1 MEGASSFFTISTLL
15 FLQWAFLPHT
25 PFTKEKK
32 MFDQLI
38 GYVKK
43 FTEAGVALLAFGIV
57 MQIIFGKA
65 VPFVGGDII
74 GNITAI
80 VATLGAQGLV
90 GLAAVGVIYA
100 IFTGQ
105 QK

>member
-1 MEGASSFFTISTLL
+1 
-15 FLQWAFLPHT
+15 
-25 PFTKEKK
+25 
-32 MFDQLI
+32 MFDQII

-43 FTEAGVALLAFGIV
+43 LTEAGVALLALGIV

-65 VPFVGGDII
+65 VPLVGGDII

-80 VATLGAQGLV
+80 VAALGAQGLV

-100 IFTGQ
+100 IFNSQ
-105 QK
+105 

>member
-1 MEGASSFFTISTLL
+1 
-15 FLQWAFLPHT
+15 
-25 PFTKEKK
+25 
-32 MFDQLI
+32 MFDQII

-43 FTEAGVALLAFGIV
+43 LTEAGVALLALGIV

-74 GNITAI
+74 GNITSI

-100 IFTGQ
+100 IFN
-105 QK
+105 KN

>member
-1 MEGASSFFTISTLL
+1 MLDQILGA
-15 FLQWAFLPHT
+15 
-25 PFTKEKK
+25 
-32 MFDQLI
+32 
-38 GYVKK
+38 VKK
-43 FTEAGVALLAFGIV
+43 FTEIGIALLALGIV
-57 MQIIFGKA
+57 MQVIFGKV